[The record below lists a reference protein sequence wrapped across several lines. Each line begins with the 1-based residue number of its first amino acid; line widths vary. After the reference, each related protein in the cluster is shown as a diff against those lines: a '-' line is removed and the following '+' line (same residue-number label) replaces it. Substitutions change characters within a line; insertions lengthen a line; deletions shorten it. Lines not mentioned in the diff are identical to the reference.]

1 MTVVYHE
8 LLPESYLLI
17 LAPSRTDDSEAALA
31 HSLHCA
37 QRSGKAAVWI
47 DCGMLHSLS
56 DEAAQL
62 LWGAHHQLEA
72 KQAKLVLVHVPERVR
87 RDLLKA
93 SMDEC
98 GKRFPAGADKYSAA
112 VKSWEAPRK
121 DALNRGALLFLQGR
135 GDPRQFAG
143 EEVEALKQW
152 MGGLGIGMQK
162 KAEPA
167 DCDRMV
173 ASMPAVK

>member
-17 LAPSRTDDSEAALA
+17 LAPGRTEEPEAALA

-56 DEAAQL
+56 DEAARL

-72 KQAKLVLVHVPERVR
+72 KHAKLVLVHVPDRVR
-87 RDLLKA
+87 RDLLKR
-93 SMDEC
+93 EL
-98 GKRFPAGADKYSAA
+98 GPAPCIVPTLLDAA
-112 VKSWEAPRK
+112 RQTTQGYE
-121 DALNRGALLFLQGR
+121 DALA
-135 GDPRQFAG
+135 
-143 EEVEALKQW
+143 
-152 MGGLGIGMQK
+152 
-162 KAEPA
+162 
-167 DCDRMV
+167 
-173 ASMPAVK
+173 